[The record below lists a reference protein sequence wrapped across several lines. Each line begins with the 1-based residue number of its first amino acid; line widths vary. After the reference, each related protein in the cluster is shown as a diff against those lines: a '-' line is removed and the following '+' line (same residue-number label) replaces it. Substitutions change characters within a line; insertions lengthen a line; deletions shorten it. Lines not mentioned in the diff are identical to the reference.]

1 MVKYAK
7 SLYWASLIV
16 YGTGAV
22 IFPMLYLKSG
32 KLTYIGMELIFIVML
47 LKNFEITENTTQ
59 TAKIIQMKLN
69 ETHWLIKFLIGIGA
83 GLAIGLG
90 LSTPVIGVIIA
101 IYVGTA
107 LTRGTWKV

>member
-1 MVKYAK
+1 
-7 SLYWASLIV
+7 
-16 YGTGAV
+16 
-22 IFPMLYLKSG
+22 
-32 KLTYIGMELIFIVML
+32 
-47 LKNFEITENTTQ
+47 
-59 TAKIIQMKLN
+59 MKLN

-107 LTRGTWKV
+107 LTRGTWKVYPLAPVRPPDLIYCLVNSLKEHEASFQVLEGSCSQVDSS

>member
-1 MVKYAK
+1 
-7 SLYWASLIV
+7 
-16 YGTGAV
+16 
-22 IFPMLYLKSG
+22 
-32 KLTYIGMELIFIVML
+32 
-47 LKNFEITENTTQ
+47 
-59 TAKIIQMKLN
+59 MKLN
-69 ETHWLIKFLIGIGA
+69 ETHWLIKFLIGIGV

>member
-1 MVKYAK
+1 MR
-7 SLYWASLIV
+7 
-16 YGTGAV
+16 
-22 IFPMLYLKSG
+22 
-32 KLTYIGMELIFIVML
+32 
-47 LKNFEITENTTQ
+47 
-59 TAKIIQMKLN
+59 LN

-90 LSTPVIGVIIA
+90 LSAPVIGVIIA